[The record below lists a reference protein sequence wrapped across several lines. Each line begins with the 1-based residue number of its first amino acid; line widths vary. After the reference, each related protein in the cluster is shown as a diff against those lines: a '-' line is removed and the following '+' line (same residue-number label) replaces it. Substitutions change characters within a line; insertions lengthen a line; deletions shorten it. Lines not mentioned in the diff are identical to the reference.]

1 MIRNESELR
10 ADAAK
15 LPARAYKAVSH
26 DADHGCNRHG
36 LSHTGVLRCG
46 PRTPIAA
53 RLATPVESLDARMT
67 AHDHSDVTVARKRKH
82 AKNRTHH
89 ARATWALA
97 LMPAVALADALEPRN
112 VRVHLKWKF

>member
-1 MIRNESELR
+1 
-10 ADAAK
+10 
-15 LPARAYKAVSH
+15 
-26 DADHGCNRHG
+26 
-36 LSHTGVLRCG
+36 
-46 PRTPIAA
+46 
-53 RLATPVESLDARMT
+53 MT